1 MKKTIRTALLAGLAG
16 VFAGCNSSGGSGPE
30 NAQDFCQQAIRLET
44 AKAEYCDARFYDPY
58 IVQAFIDCTTF
69 QESQDA
75 GRVVFDRAQAS
86 ACLAALE
93 EMSCV
98 EYMMV
103 DIGSFAGLP
112 AECRAAMAPQVAT
125 GDPCYSE
132 LGYECSG
139 YCEMGSV
146 ETCFAGGTC
155 RDYVNLDGD
164 CSADQRCGPG
174 LRCNGSVCEEAPTL
188 AVLGEGGDCS
198 ASNTICDD
206 PYHCC
211 RDAAECTVGTCVA
224 RKTADTGCLT
234 EDECQLGLQCR
245 STGGPT
251 TCAAL
256 LPEGAECSGGDCAQG
271 LYCNAEY
278 RCARNPRLGEAC
290 AEPVSEDLV
299 WCEDSWC
306 DSSGDEPTCREFLEP
321 GQPCMWNGEP
331 EESQE
336 EIFRSCGPGYFCVPT
351 ILGPPY
357 GTCARLYCMGT
368 T

>member
-1 MKKTIRTALLAGLAG
+1 MKKTIRTALLAGLAA

-30 NAQDFCQQAIRLET
+30 NAQDFCQQAIQLET

-75 GRVVFDRAQAS
+75 GRVAFDRAQAS

-112 AECRAAMAPQVAT
+112 AECRAAMAPRVAT
-125 GDPCYSE
+125 GDPCYSQ

-139 YCEMGSV
+139 YCDMDSGEG
-146 ETCFAGGTC
+146 CFIGGTC
-155 RDYVNLDGD
+155 RDYVAFDGD

-174 LRCNGSVCEEAPTL
+174 LRCNGSVCEDAPVV

-198 ASNTICDD
+198 VEYTICDD
-206 PYHCC
+206 PYYCC
-211 RDAAECTVGTCVA
+211 ENAAECTVGTCVA
-224 RKTADTGCLT
+224 RKTAGADCLQ
-234 EDECQLGLQCR
+234 ESECLHGLQCR
-245 STGGPT
+245 STGGPP
-251 TCAAL
+251 TCEAL
-256 LPEGAECSGGDCAQG
+256 LAEGAECTGGDCAQG
-271 LYCNAEY
+271 LYCDAGY
-278 RCARNPRLGEAC
+278 HCARHPRLGESC
-290 AEPVSEDLV
+290 AEPESEDLV

-306 DSSGDEPTCREFLEP
+306 DGSGETPTCAAFLEP
-321 GQPCMWNGEP
+321 GAPCMVDSA
-331 EESQE
+331 EEF
-336 EIFRSCGPGYFCVPT
+336 FRSCGPGLYCVPT
-351 ILGPPY
+351 FAGPPY
-357 GTCARLYCMGT
+357 GTCGRLYCIPET
-368 T
+368 